1 MNIGK
6 TSGWIVIGLA
16 VAALLLAGGFVGSGL
31 AVHRLTVPGAVLGF
45 ILFGALPALVLGAI
59 GVYLV
64 VKGKSEAAE
73 AAEAEKLQRLLGMI
87 QSHGQVS
94 LGQAM
99 VEMRM
104 TREQITQAIYDLVS
118 LGLFIGY
125 IDWESMTFYASD
137 AAKVVSNI
145 CPNCGGIR
153 EFVGKGIVKC
163 PYCGATLFIPP
174 DAPNTRAEPKPPAQ
188 KPPEPQAGGQKPP
201 SSSS

>member
-118 LGLFIGY
+118 LGLFTGY
-125 IDWESMTFYASD
+125 
-137 AAKVVSNI
+137 I